1 MKHRS
6 CFVSNSSSSSFII
19 DNFCNDWIKAQV
31 KRCCL
36 RFVERKVNGGKPFPP
51 DRRKQMMKRISAFL
65 DNPKNVIF
73 VNFER
78 NLTERQKELRIR
90 RICDLACIAPSDFHD
105 AVKRSGKKLE
115 DGITAMV
122 DAENALYDEFGCAKD
137 EITPWTDESILEAL
151 AKELGTPALRL
162 S

>member
-1 MKHRS
+1 MKLRQ

-19 DNFCNDWIKAQV
+19 DSFYNDWIKAQV

-36 RFVERKVNGGKPFPP
+36 RFVERKINEGKPFPP
-51 DRRKQMMKRISAFL
+51 DRRKQMMKKISAFL
-65 DNPKNVIF
+65 DNPENVIF

-90 RICDLACIAPSDFHD
+90 RICNLACIAPSDFHD

-137 EITPWTDESILEAL
+137 EITPWEDESILEAL

>member
-19 DNFCNDWIKAQV
+19 DSFCNDWIKAQV

-36 RFVERKVNGGKPFPP
+36 RFVERKINEGKPFQP
-51 DRRKQMMKRISAFL
+51 DRRKQMMKKISAFL
-65 DNPKNVIF
+65 DNPENVIF
-73 VNFER
+73 VNFEQ

-90 RICDLACIAPSDFHD
+90 RICNLACIAPSDFHD

-122 DAENALYDEFGCAKD
+122 DAENALLEEFGYAKD
-137 EITPWTDESILEAL
+137 EITPWVDECILEAL
-151 AKELGTPALRL
+151 EKELGTPALRL